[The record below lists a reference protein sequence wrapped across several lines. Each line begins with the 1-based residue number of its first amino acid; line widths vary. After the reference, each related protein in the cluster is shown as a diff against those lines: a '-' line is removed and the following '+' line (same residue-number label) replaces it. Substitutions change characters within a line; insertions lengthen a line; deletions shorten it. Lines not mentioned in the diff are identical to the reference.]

1 MASDRWNA
9 THERIVEAARQ
20 AFGQSGYARAN
31 TADIADAAHVTP
43 KTLFRH
49 FKSKSALFEEAVIT
63 PFHAYI
69 DDFVDGRQGRPY
81 ATTTAEAGVRAF
93 YADLLNLL
101 DANSKLFIALAAARA
116 FEDPDSTVFPSLHRD
131 FADQLD
137 RLQAMLATEFEARG
151 WQLDTRVVLPMMFG
165 LVVTMT
171 AHRDFVFPPGGV
183 PTREHLI
190 EQLVGFTVHGIS
202 GRADSVVPHRL

>member
-9 THERIVEAARQ
+9 THRRILEAARK
-20 AFGQSGYARAN
+20 AFGRSGYARTN
-31 TADIADAAHVTP
+31 TTEIADAAQVTA

-49 FKSKSALFEEAVIT
+49 FKSKPALFEQAVIT

-69 DDFVDGRQGRPY
+69 DDFVDGRRGRPY
-81 ATTTAEAGVRAF
+81 ATATAEAGVRAF
-93 YADLLNLL
+93 YTDLLSLL
-101 DANSKLFIALAAARA
+101 DANSGLFIAVVAARA
-116 FEDPDSTVFPSLHRD
+116 FEDPDSTIFPSLQRS

-137 RLQAMLATEFEARG
+137 RLQVMLATEFEARG
-151 WQLDTRVVLPMMFG
+151 WQLDPQVVLPMMFG

-171 AHRDFVFPPGGV
+171 AHRDFVFSPDGV

-190 EQLVGFTVHGIS
+190 EQMVGFTVHGIS
-202 GRADSVVPHRL
+202 GRTGSVVPRWL